1 MVAGHPQAPLS
12 MSKSHKWALVPG
24 HPSIPHQDNSQEL
37 LGEVNAS
44 CPFSLSNHACG
55 HICNEEP
62 SGMTTW
68 PGGSEPPNSKS
79 CRYHF
84 LAFWFPQYLA
94 TTRHRYTAHRLCRQE
109 PSKENRQGMSCWPL
123 KWPLLASRVCAWQL
137 KYGGT

>member
-1 MVAGHPQAPLS
+1 
-12 MSKSHKWALVPG
+12 
-24 HPSIPHQDNSQEL
+24 
-37 LGEVNAS
+37 
-44 CPFSLSNHACG
+44 
-55 HICNEEP
+55 
-62 SGMTTW
+62 MTTW

-123 KWPLLASRVCAWQL
+123 KWPLLASRVCVWQL